1 MKRFIIPLLLCLTLA
16 SGPIGCS
23 STSTE
28 RRALQVTQTTTKVA
42 DAVLNAYAEAAVLGK
57 LTPAE
62 EQRISALDA
71 DYRKAKAAL
80 RAAVVS
86 YKSDPTKGDVLKAST
101 AALQS
106 IIASIISLPKAP

>member
-1 MKRFIIPLLLCLTLA
+1 VKRFIIPLLLCLTLA

-42 DAVLNAYAEAAVLGK
+42 DAVLNAYAESAVLGK